1 MPILGEAGKNIND
14 DIKALV
20 QKGLPVRVQQ
30 ALDYCRVVGNNAV
43 HPGEIDLDDTPE
55 VAHQIFGMINFIVE
69 DRISRPKEI
78 EKLYSELPQAAREAI
93 ERRDT

>member
-1 MPILGEAGKNIND
+1 MPILGEAGRH
-14 DIKALV
+14 
-20 QKGLPVRVQQ
+20 QRRHQGLGSEGASGSGQQ